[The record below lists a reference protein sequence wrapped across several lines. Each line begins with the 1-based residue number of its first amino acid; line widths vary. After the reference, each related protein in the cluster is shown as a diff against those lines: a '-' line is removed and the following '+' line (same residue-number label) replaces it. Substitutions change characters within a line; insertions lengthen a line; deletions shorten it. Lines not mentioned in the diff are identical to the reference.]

1 MMGQL
6 AANYVTRRSRRDQ
19 ERLATRTR
27 LLLRSDQ
34 FLYAKAACC
43 VPAGLT
49 IAPSGLEAVSR

>member
-6 AANYVTRRSRRDQ
+6 AANCVSRRSRRDQ
-19 ERLATRTR
+19 ERLATWTR

-43 VPAGLT
+43 VAAGLT
-49 IAPSGLEAVSR
+49 IALSGLEAVSQ